1 MPKILTS
8 SLSDHANSF
17 SFIIQDSTN
26 MMINRASVF
35 VYVWSHQKICQI
47 IFLRRNYIQDSSNIL
62 LSGPEV
68 FFFLCFLRTWG
79 LSRFISSSWWINN
92 KFSIIG
98 VERNLSSSDILP
110 LRGCLS
116 HNLKTLGVLHTSIL
130 SIYDCLEGCCHC
142 HGAIIHTNI
151 STALTVAWGVVACV
165 CLWWTSVSVS
175 KCCSPE
181 SAGMD
186 QLPWEFSS
194 IELPWGIRALV
205 TGLIMW
211 AIRES
216 FELMLVADL
225 SLG

>member
-17 SFIIQDSTN
+17 TCIIQDSTN

-79 LSRFISSSWWINN
+79 LSRFGNI
-92 KFSIIG
+92 
-98 VERNLSSSDILP
+98 ERNLSSSDFLP
-110 LRGCLS
+110 LRGWNS